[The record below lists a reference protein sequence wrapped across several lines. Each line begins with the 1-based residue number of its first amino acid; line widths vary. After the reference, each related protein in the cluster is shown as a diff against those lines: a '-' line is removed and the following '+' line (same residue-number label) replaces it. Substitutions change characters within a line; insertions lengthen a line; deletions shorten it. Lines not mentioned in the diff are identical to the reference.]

1 MNLEFDPDFVAS
13 KVDLL
18 ESDISDIED
27 TFVRKSQMVYD
38 VESRIERKSSKLS
51 LLIDRINSLMTLER
65 INLTGQSEGR
75 KF

>member
-27 TFVRKSQMVYD
+27 TFVRKSQLVYD
-38 VESRIERKSSKLS
+38 MESRIERKSSKLRFKVS
-51 LLIDRINSLMTLER
+51 DMLFKN
-65 INLTGQSEGR
+65 N
-75 KF
+75 

>member
-38 VESRIERKSSKLS
+38 MESRIERKSSKLS

>member
-38 VESRIERKSSKLS
+38 IESRIERKSSKLS

-65 INLTGQSEGR
+65 INLIGQSEGR

>member
-27 TFVRKSQMVYD
+27 TFVRKSQMVND
-38 VESRIERKSSKLS
+38 MESRIERKSSKLS

>member
-38 VESRIERKSSKLS
+38 MESRIERKSSKLS

-65 INLTGQSEGR
+65 INLTGQSEGQ

>member
-27 TFVRKSQMVYD
+27 TFVRKSQLVYD
-38 VESRIERKSSKLS
+38 MESRIERKSSKLRFK
-51 LLIDRINSLMTLER
+51 IC
-65 INLTGQSEGR
+65 
-75 KF
+75 